1 MAAYHG
7 GNGGDKAATESN
19 MSLEEDGKKNKK
31 IAYRARKT
39 HKLRECQMKK
49 NQKAGYKKWQSLQN
63 ADTDTKTA
71 SDLWQEAGRHPM
83 DSALLLLPRVAYSL
97 STLFVA
103 CHVWQRSCH
112 FAFNTR
118 ESLNYTIRFACP
130 QSGA

>member
-49 NQKAGYKKWQSLQN
+49 NEKAEQKVAKSAECRYRYKDRIRSV
-63 ADTDTKTA
+63 
-71 SDLWQEAGRHPM
+71 AGRTAPNGLC
-83 DSALLLLPRVAYSL
+83 SAAAAPCGVQFVNVVCCMPRLAKKLPFCIQNERVS
-97 STLFVA
+97 
-103 CHVWQRSCH
+103 
-112 FAFNTR
+112 
-118 ESLNYTIRFACP
+118 
-130 QSGA
+130 